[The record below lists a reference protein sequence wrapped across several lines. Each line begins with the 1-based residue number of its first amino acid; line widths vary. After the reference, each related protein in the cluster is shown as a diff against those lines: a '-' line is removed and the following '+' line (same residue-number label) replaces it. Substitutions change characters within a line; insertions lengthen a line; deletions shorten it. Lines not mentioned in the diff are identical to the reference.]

1 MGGVR
6 DGSVRDPDRVR
17 RAQARF
23 RPEVTDLVVAGAGMA
38 GLVAAA
44 RARELG
50 ADVVVY
56 EKASEPGGSMRLS
69 SGVIWRYSS
78 FEDFRAQCP
87 DGDAGLQLA
96 VHEKLDKDLDWLE
109 SMGAVVTEPS
119 TGNPLTSGR
128 RFDTASLA
136 DALGRHLD
144 IRVSTPLTSAPDAP
158 CILATGGFQADSW
171 LVREWISA
179 EPLLLRSNEGST
191 GDGLRLG
198 LAAGGVYSAGMDQFY
213 GRAMPAVES
222 LDPSDWVQS
231 AQLYARHAVAIENS
245 AGWAYPGRVD
255 WSELRVVQWIARQP
269 GGRAWFVV
277 ADDALSEATRY
288 GSVADSI
295 ERARRMGA
303 RVEQRDQGVAIE
315 VAAAITQTL
324 GGLRVDTDG
333 RVLRGDGSAVD
344 GLWAAGGDV
353 GGVAT
358 GGYMSNLAAA
368 LVVGQRAAESALS

>member
-1 MGGVR
+1 
-6 DGSVRDPDRVR
+6 
-17 RAQARF
+17 
-23 RPEVTDLVVAGAGMA
+23 VTDLVVAGAGMA

-50 ADVVVY
+50 ANVVIH
-56 EKASEPGGSMRLS
+56 EKAPQPGGSMRLS

-87 DGDAGLQLA
+87 DGDVDLQRT
-96 VHEKLDKDLDWLE
+96 VHDQLDKDLDWLE
-109 SMGAVVTEPS
+109 SLGAVVTEPS

-128 RFDTASLA
+128 RFDTGSIC
-136 DALGRHLD
+136 DALARDLD
-144 IRVSTPLTSAPDAP
+144 IRLGDPLDVRPDAP

-179 EPLLLRSNEGST
+179 EPLLRRSNEGST

-198 LAAGGVYSAGMDQFY
+198 LDAGGVYSAGMDQFY
-213 GRAMPAVES
+213 GRAMPAVDS

-245 AGWAYPGRVD
+245 AGWAYPGKVD

-269 GGRAWFVV
+269 GARAWFVV
-277 ADDALSEATRY
+277 PPDAMDAPTRY
-288 GSVADSI
+288 GTVSEQI
-295 ERARRMGA
+295 ERARGLGA
-303 RVEQRDQGVAIE
+303 AVERRDQGVAVE

-324 GGLRVDTDG
+324 GGLRVDPGG
-333 RVLRGDGSAVD
+333 RVLRGDGSVVD

-353 GGVAT
+353 GGIAT

-368 LVVGQRAAESALS
+368 LVIGKRAAESALAGR